1 MVTIEDVLPSTAPEA
16 SLNVTVKLSGPS
28 AVSSLVTGIVIVP
41 ELAPAA
47 IVRVPEA
54 EV

>member
-1 MVTIEDVLPSTAPEA
+1 MVTVEDVLPSTAPDA

-28 AVSSLVTGIVIVP
+28 AISSLVRGIVIVP

-47 IVRVPEA
+47 IASVPDAEA
-54 EV
+54 